1 MSNNPQSKKQKNS
14 KLLSL
19 EERVISFLEYT
30 NQNNQKLPFKNN
42 FPTIKDNLI
51 PLTKDSDS
59 SLSTQTQKEE
69 KKCIISIDKKI
80 LRFAEPRFK
89 VSPTPFLQPKFSR
102 PSDLSSSI
110 TSILKHNI
118 TESMTD
124 LLETDEKISMNKM
137 EQIEKKKNFIEIG
150 NNFPY
155 RLLKEHEKIYEE
167 ILKDLKGNG
176 FNNIKYKG
184 KIAINYLSIL
194 LNDENTIGSIFYNNK
209 DINQFFIRE
218 LCIFLCILFLDEFK
232 ELSENELTDFKN
244 CLIYCH
250 LNFLYIIM
258 IIIKHTEEKNVNIE
272 TDKNNYYAF
281 ESCKNI
287 LNAVDEKIDEEK
299 FRNNFHGQNKIIK
312 NILLNL
318 LNNLGYLNSKVI
330 KEIKEIFKLAKNTK
344 LNDVIV
350 THIQGNILISE
361 KVNSISI
368 NDSPENNN
376 TINDN
381 KKNNIEDN
389 KNNIEEE
396 NIPIPPFIPKKNPND
411 KREYTLV
418 LDLDETLVHY
428 YEDTEEENAYVKV
441 RLGTENF
448 IKKLSQYCEIGIFT
462 ASTEDYANIVIDG
475 LDCSDKIDFRLYRQ
489 HTSLEC
495 GYNVKDLSKL
505 GRDLSKI
512 IIIDNIEEN
521 YCLQPEN
528 GLNIIDF
535 EGDESDHE
543 LNYLLE
549 DLLCVVKEKNKD
561 IRKLLPEVRKKM
573 QKRYMNII
581 S

>member
-19 EERVISFLEYT
+19 EERVITFLEYS
-30 NQNNQKLPFKNN
+30 NHLNQKQTFKNG
-42 FPTIKDNLI
+42 FQTIKDNLI
-51 PLTKDSDS
+51 PLKIESSS

-69 KKCIISIDKKI
+69 KKCIINIDKKI
-80 LRFAEPRFK
+80 LKFAEPRFK
-89 VSPTPFLQPKFSR
+89 ILPTPFLQPKFSR
-102 PSDLSSSI
+102 YSDLSSSI

-137 EQIEKKKNFIEIG
+137 EQIEKKKNIIEIG

-184 KIAINYLSIL
+184 KIATNYLTIL
-194 LNDENTIGSIFYNNK
+194 LHNENTIGTIFYHNK

-218 LCIFLCILFLDEFK
+218 LCIFLCILFLDDFK
-232 ELSENELTDFKN
+232 GLSENELTDYKN

-250 LNFLYIIM
+250 LNFLYVMM
-258 IIIKHTEEKNVNIE
+258 IIINHTEEKNINIE
-272 TDKNNYYAF
+272 IDKNNYFAF

-299 FRNNFHGQNKIIK
+299 FKNNFHGQNKIIK

-318 LNNLGYLNSKVI
+318 INNLSYLNSKVTE
-330 KEIKEIFKLAKNTK
+330 EIKTIFKLAKNTK
-344 LNDVIV
+344 LNDVII
-350 THIQGNILISE
+350 THIQGNNLITE
-361 KVNSISI
+361 KVNLISL
-368 NDSPENNN
+368 NDFPENSNS
-376 TINDN
+376 
-381 KKNNIEDN
+381 KSDN
-389 KNNIEEE
+389 KNNEENQKQNKIEEVKKPVVPY
-396 NIPIPPFIPKKNPND
+396 ISKKNPKD

-495 GYNVKDLSKL
+495 GFNVKDLSKL

-543 LNYLLE
+543 LNFLLE
-549 DLLCVVKEKNKD
+549 DLLQIVKEKNKD
-561 IRKLLPEVRKKM
+561 IRDLLPEVRKKM

>member
-19 EERVISFLEYT
+19 EERVITFLEYS
-30 NQNNQKLPFKNN
+30 NHINQKQTFKNG
-42 FPTIKDNLI
+42 FQTIKDNLI
-51 PLTKDSDS
+51 PLKIESSS

-69 KKCIISIDKKI
+69 KKCIINIDKKI
-80 LRFAEPRFK
+80 LKFAEPRFK
-89 VSPTPFLQPKFSR
+89 ILPTPFLQPKFSR
-102 PSDLSSSI
+102 YSDLSSSI

-137 EQIEKKKNFIEIG
+137 EQIEKKKNIIEIG

-184 KIAINYLSIL
+184 KIATNYLTIL
-194 LNDENTIGSIFYNNK
+194 LHNENTIGTIFYHNK

-218 LCIFLCILFLDEFK
+218 LCIFLCILFLDDFK
-232 ELSENELTDFKN
+232 GLSENELTDYKN

-250 LNFLYIIM
+250 LNFLYVMM
-258 IIIKHTEEKNVNIE
+258 IIINHTEEKNINIE
-272 TDKNNYYAF
+272 IDKNNYFAF

-299 FRNNFHGQNKIIK
+299 FKNNFHGQNKIIK

-318 LNNLGYLNSKVI
+318 INNLSYLNSKVTE
-330 KEIKEIFKLAKNTK
+330 EIKTIFKLAKNTK
-344 LNDVIV
+344 LNDVII
-350 THIQGNILISE
+350 THIQGNNLITE
-361 KVNSISI
+361 KVNLISL
-368 NDSPENNN
+368 NDFPENSNS
-376 TINDN
+376 
-381 KKNNIEDN
+381 KSDN
-389 KNNIEEE
+389 KNNEENQKQNKIEEVKKPVVPY
-396 NIPIPPFIPKKNPND
+396 ISKKNPKD

-495 GYNVKDLSKL
+495 GFNVKDLSKL

-543 LNYLLE
+543 LNFLLE
-549 DLLCVVKEKNKD
+549 DLLQIVKEKNKD
-561 IRKLLPEVRKKM
+561 IRDLLPEVRKKM

>member
-1 MSNNPQSKKQKNS
+1 MSNNPQSKKKKNS

-19 EERVISFLEYT
+19 EERVITFF
-30 NQNNQKLPFKNN
+30 Q
-42 FPTIKDNLI
+42 TIKDNLI
-51 PLTKDSDS
+51 PLKIESSS

-69 KKCIISIDKKI
+69 KKCIINIDKKI
-80 LRFAEPRFK
+80 LKFAEPRFK
-89 VSPTPFLQPKFSR
+89 ILPTPFLQPKFSR
-102 PSDLSSSI
+102 YSDLSSSI

-137 EQIEKKKNFIEIG
+137 EQIEKKKNIIEIG

-184 KIAINYLSIL
+184 KIATNYLTIL
-194 LNDENTIGSIFYNNK
+194 LHNENTIGTIFYHNK

-218 LCIFLCILFLDEFK
+218 LCIFLCILFLDDFK
-232 ELSENELTDFKN
+232 GLSENELTDYKN

-250 LNFLYIIM
+250 LNFLYVMM
-258 IIIKHTEEKNVNIE
+258 IIINHTEEKNINIE
-272 TDKNNYYAF
+272 IDKNNYFAF

-299 FRNNFHGQNKIIK
+299 FKNNFHGQNKIIK

-318 LNNLGYLNSKVI
+318 INNLSYLNSKVTE
-330 KEIKEIFKLAKNTK
+330 EIKTIFKLAKNTK
-344 LNDVIV
+344 LNDVII
-350 THIQGNILISE
+350 THIQGNNLITE
-361 KVNSISI
+361 KVNLISL
-368 NDSPENNN
+368 NDFPENSNS
-376 TINDN
+376 
-381 KKNNIEDN
+381 KSDN
-389 KNNIEEE
+389 KNNEENQKQNKIEEVKKPVVPY
-396 NIPIPPFIPKKNPND
+396 ISKKNPKD

-495 GYNVKDLSKL
+495 GFNVKDLSKL

-528 GLNIIDF
+528 GF
-535 EGDESDHE
+535 
-543 LNYLLE
+543 LLE
-549 DLLCVVKEKNKD
+549 DLLQIVKEKNKD
-561 IRKLLPEVRKKM
+561 IRDLLPEVRKKM

>member
-19 EERVISFLEYT
+19 EERVITFLEYS
-30 NQNNQKLPFKNN
+30 NHINQKQTFKNG
-42 FPTIKDNLI
+42 FQTIKDNLI
-51 PLTKDSDS
+51 PLTIESSS

-69 KKCIISIDKKI
+69 KKCIINIDKKI
-80 LRFAEPRFK
+80 LKFAEPRFK
-89 VSPTPFLQPKFSR
+89 ILPTPFLQPKFSR
-102 PSDLSSSI
+102 YSDLSSSI

-137 EQIEKKKNFIEIG
+137 EQIEKKKNIIEIG

-184 KIAINYLSIL
+184 KIATNYLTIL
-194 LNDENTIGSIFYNNK
+194 LHNENTIGTIFYHNK

-218 LCIFLCILFLDEFK
+218 LCIFLCILFLDDFK
-232 ELSENELTDFKN
+232 GLSENELTDYKN

-250 LNFLYIIM
+250 LNFLYVMM
-258 IIIKHTEEKNVNIE
+258 IIINHTEEKNINIE
-272 TDKNNYYAF
+272 IDKNNYFAF

-299 FRNNFHGQNKIIK
+299 FKNNFHGQNKIIK

-318 LNNLGYLNSKVI
+318 INNLSYLNSKVTE
-330 KEIKEIFKLAKNTK
+330 EIKTIFKLAKNTK
-344 LNDVIV
+344 LNDVII
-350 THIQGNILISE
+350 THIQGNNLITE
-361 KVNSISI
+361 KVNLISL
-368 NDSPENNN
+368 NDFPENSNS
-376 TINDN
+376 
-381 KKNNIEDN
+381 KSDN
-389 KNNIEEE
+389 KNNEENQKQNKIEEVKKPVVPY
-396 NIPIPPFIPKKNPND
+396 ISKKNPKD

-495 GYNVKDLSKL
+495 GFNVKDLSKL

-561 IRKLLPEVRKKM
+561 IRILLPEVRKKM